1 MTRQTMSSQFLQ
13 RPKCQKMT
21 GRKGQEFLPADL
33 AAAYASY
40 HDNLTEQRKLE
51 WKLHVIEIE
60 TKLMK
65 RDYRMQKGILERE
78 LKKNENDFWKCHRVF
93 SAVSLLT
100 DSDSFK
106 KDLYIGPKPT
116 KAKLPRKTLKRL
128 SHLVRSLQAEEEM
141 EIHSRFERCARYAR
155 REELLGPVPS
165 LILSDE
171 VSSDSLQLRDLVEI
185 RSEHSAK
192 SRNNSGRINRI
203 RSAPSRVESR
213 KAVGE
218 EFGRESPLSNISL
231 KSSLTEK
238 PVETFKS
245 VTKLDDISSISQCEY
260 RVEPSIRLAWVEKE
274 QEQEMQ
280 KEVINSTSNEGVAV
294 QPCVHFDDSG
304 ESSRGQPHTLES
316 SIEQSADFNLPVH
329 VTSSHHRITAES
341 LGKDLPESNLE
352 EFQPKEAEFEKENVW
367 DAEFFLSDQ
376 THQVT
381 SPAEERRK
389 VISFDAMSTKG
400 EGESAS
406 AVGTSL
412 IKIAQEY
419 CRELPTPTSND
430 LSKNKLSLK
439 PAPVKKHA
447 SKLGNESQSSN
458 YKREQFQRG
467 DVKIPD
473 RAPSLRNK
481 NVLKTKIFEYCAHD
495 KAKSKSNANMTKALP
510 KSSLQGL
517 SSHPKTLTPR
527 TQRKP
532 TEKSPPAT
540 NETPKGRQVQNN
552 SNRRSATGRKSPE
565 NVTEINKKIGEDE
578 THLIKHAQKKKKCL
592 IFKRKCLSELLYSG
606 QIQVESQLRNRVQ
619 GFLSNKDGVDDSS
632 GGTGKETFTH
642 VDIDAV

>member
-13 RPKCQKMT
+13 RMKCQKMT

-128 SHLVRSLQAEEEM
+128 SHLMRSLQAEEEM

-185 RSEHSAK
+185 RSEHSAN

-280 KEVINSTSNEGVAV
+280 KEVINSTSNEGIAV
-294 QPCVHFDDSG
+294 QPCVYFDDSG

-316 SIEQSADFNLPVH
+316 SIEQSAEFNLPVH
-329 VTSSHHRITAES
+329 VTSSAES

-381 SPAEERRK
+381 SPAEERRN
-389 VISFDAMSTKG
+389 V
-400 EGESAS
+400 
-406 AVGTSL
+406 
-412 IKIAQEY
+412 KIAQEY

-447 SKLGNESQSSN
+447 SKRGNESQSSN

-473 RAPSLRNK
+473 RAPSLRDK
-481 NVLKTKIFEYCAHD
+481 NVLKTKVFEYCAHD
-495 KAKSKSNANMTKALP
+495 KAKSKSNAKMTKALP

-532 TEKSPPAT
+532 KEKSPPAT

-565 NVTEINKKIGEDE
+565 NVTEINKKIGEGE